1 MVSVSFE
8 SCFLRLSWRPLVCTS
23 SSMADKVAVNKAL
36 ADLGATK
43 MSNVWTDDVTHL
55 VMDEIILTIKA
66 NYWIVLAQKAVQLAK
81 LSSVNHT
88 TKAQETWV
96 LLDNVGPL
104 NFKNLSEICLK
115 TVKKLS
121 VSKYCQKTVRNVSDI
136 CQYSVR
142 CQTLSEKC
150 LNKFGNVSK
159 KCLRP

>member
-1 MVSVSFE
+1 MTETSHCQKLGDSERTVERGQQANFWK
-8 SCFLRLSWRPLVCTS
+8 LKGHIKGLV
-23 SSMADKVAVNKAL
+23 KIWK
-36 ADLGATK
+36 
-43 MSNVWTDDVTHL
+43 
-55 VMDEIILTIKA
+55 EIR
-66 NYWIVLAQKAVQLAK
+66 
-81 LSSVNHT
+81 
-88 TKAQETWV
+88 V

-104 NFKNLSEICLK
+104 NFKSLSEICLK